1 MSDRE
6 LALALRELKRR
17 SASERAEQIRASAMA
32 QLRKSQL
39 SINEEDALLAER
51 SHRVVAKAL
60 QVLGAPAPDTF
71 LGRKTQEPFP
81 NGEKE

>member
-1 MSDRE
+1 
-6 LALALRELKRR
+6 
-17 SASERAEQIRASAMA
+17 MA
-32 QLRKSQL
+32 QLRKSQV

-51 SHRVVAKAL
+51 SHKVVAKAL

-81 NGEKE
+81 KCEQE